1 MNDPSNAYGVIQ
13 HVDIPGRTD
22 YLFRI
27 SLKALVFNDKNEV
40 LLVKEAGR
48 DMWDIPG
55 GGVDH
60 GETIKDVIRRE
71 LEEEVNLKGDFTY
84 RVILAESPTF
94 VESIKIWQM
103 RIIFA
108 VWPENTDFSA
118 GEDGDEIWFAHPEK
132 LKESTVATESIIA
145 HYAELAGAAQ
155 AEQE

>member
-1 MNDPSNAYGVIQ
+1 MNDHKNAYGVIK
-13 HVDIPGRTD
+13 HVEIPGRTD

-27 SLKALVFNDKNEV
+27 SLKALVLNDKNEV

-60 GETIKDVIRRE
+60 REAIKDAIRRE
-71 LEEEVNLKGDFTY
+71 LEEEVNLKGDFKY

-108 VWPENTDFSA
+108 VWPENTEFSA
-118 GEDGDEIWFAHPEK
+118 GEDGDEIWFVNPNE
-132 LKESTVATESIIA
+132 LKTSEVATERVIA
-145 HYAELAGAAQ
+145 DYAELANAVQ
-155 AEQE
+155 SH